1 MLTLIMCLFQN
12 FIYIIKIYHTKKK
25 TTKITT
31 TKTRKNKKNKII
43 KHIKWK
49 YIHFNLLKI
58 ELEIIS
64 NKQQFWSKWEEKKR
78 KWKLWNEADE
88 KMNWRG
94 GRWDL

>member
-1 MLTLIMCLFQN
+1 MKNAYLN
-12 FIYIIKIYHTKKK
+12 NVFISKLYLHYKNIPQKKNTKK
-25 TTKITT
+25 IT

-64 NKQQFWSKWEEKKR
+64 NKQQF
-78 KWKLWNEADE
+78 
-88 KMNWRG
+88 
-94 GRWDL
+94 

>member
-1 MLTLIMCLFQN
+1 MKNAYLN
-12 FIYIIKIYHTKKK
+12 NVFISKLYLHYKNIPQKKK
-25 TTKITT
+25 NTKKITT

-64 NKQQFWSKWEEKKR
+64 NKQQF
-78 KWKLWNEADE
+78 
-88 KMNWRG
+88 
-94 GRWDL
+94 